1 MGQSGLAMFAFLSG
15 RFSAIRLLKYT
26 RLHIPYYKYVIDNM
40 ATIQH
45 RELPRMPRFF
55 YVNATA
61 VKAGYVAL
69 PLCFETLAG

>member
-1 MGQSGLAMFAFLSG
+1 
-15 RFSAIRLLKYT
+15 
-26 RLHIPYYKYVIDNM
+26 M